1 MAKLG
6 KIPTKR
12 RGRTYKVT
20 TVQELEQ
27 LFAEGD
33 GIVLMNN
40 KGLTVAEAT
49 ELRSKM
55 RENKVAVKIAK
66 NTLIRI
72 ALKNAGYPTDD
83 VDKILVGPTMVAV
96 GMQDPVSPAKGA
108 AEFIKNH
115 GERLEIKGGLLEKKF
130 LDVAKVQELAT
141 LPGREELISRMLGSM
156 LAPAQNMAYALNA
169 CVSQFAWA
177 LSAHKAKLEEQEG

>member
-40 KGLTVAEAT
+40 KGLTAAEAT

-72 ALKNAGYPTDD
+72 AEGKTP
-83 VDKILVGPTMVAV
+83 
-96 GMQDPVSPAKGA
+96 
-108 AEFIKNH
+108 
-115 GERLEIKGGLLEKKF
+115 
-130 LDVAKVQELAT
+130 
-141 LPGREELISRMLGSM
+141 LPGLESPRESM
-156 LAPAQNMAYALNA
+156 VVKQSAIDASGRAYTRTWLNNRN
-169 CVSQFAWA
+169 
-177 LSAHKAKLEEQEG
+177 LP